1 MTLYFL
7 MYGRIAKLS
16 IKREVLKKN
25 ILLNRVV
32 ILIYK
37 LLLFKE
43 NARIA
48 IKKTQKKIRQDYLM
62 Q

>member
-1 MTLYFL
+1 